1 MNEITKYR
9 KHLIVPPDDINAVH
23 EFMDAIWVANAHIP
37 QRERIYFETA
47 LIELV
52 GNIISYSV
60 AKSDVMCEVVIE
72 TSENRIDATISDNG
86 EMAEVELEGH
96 EMPGEFEETGRG
108 IALIKILVDE
118 FSLDTSKKLNT
129 WRLSKRF
136 ASKR

>member
-9 KHLIVPPDDINAVH
+9 RHLIVPPDDVNAVH
-23 EFMDAIWVANAHIP
+23 EFMEIIWVANPHIP

-60 AKSDVMCEVVIE
+60 SKTDVKCEVVIE

-86 EMAEVELEGH
+86 ETANVELEGH
-96 EMPGEFEETGRG
+96 EMPGALEETGRG